1 MEIKRYISFYDKK
14 GENHIGDFNIDNLD
28 LDFLKLLFNP
38 PEKDPLLYDVYE
50 IDEKLSLKLQEKV
63 DFTFDFDKYDYF
75 LECFQK

>member
-1 MEIKRYISFYDKK
+1 METERCISFYDKK
-14 GENHIGDFNIDNLD
+14 DESHIGDFNIDNLNFN
-28 LDFLKLLFNP
+28 FLKSLFNP

-50 IDEKLSLKLQEKV
+50 IDEKLSLELQKKV